1 MGFNILRDL
10 ALFALYSFLLFS
22 GSSLAE
28 KSSIQEENQE
38 NIPLQNEEDRTIVS
52 PIRFTQLD
60 DTTIVN
66 PTTPGGTPVAP
77 PQSVPNIVDPSVNPT
92 AVSGNPGGGSWC
104 IASSAASPTALQVA
118 LDYAC
123 GYGGAD
129 CSAIQPGGSC
139 YDPNTVKD
147 HASYAFNDYYQKN
160 PAATSCVFG
169 GTAQLVST
177 DPSNGNCHYAKP
189 GAVLSPPPPATPPP
203 PAPVIPTPTPPAPT
217 VPTPPPPATTNPTY
231 TPTNP
236 TYTPTDP
243 SIYGAGPSGMPS
255 SATSISKRSVL
266 LWTITYLMGLPVAN
280 HL

>member
-1 MGFNILRDL
+1 MI
-10 ALFALYSFLLFS
+10 SS

-177 DPSNGNCHYAKP
+177 DPSMAF
-189 GAVLSPPPPATPPP
+189 SPF
-203 PAPVIPTPTPPAPT
+203 
-217 VPTPPPPATTNPTY
+217 
-231 TPTNP
+231 
-236 TYTPTDP
+236 
-243 SIYGAGPSGMPS
+243 
-255 SATSISKRSVL
+255 
-266 LWTITYLMGLPVAN
+266 
-280 HL
+280 

>member
-1 MGFNILRDL
+1 MGLNILRNL
-10 ALFALYSFLLFS
+10 ALFTLCSFLLFS
-22 GSSLAE
+22 GSSFAE
-28 KSSIQEENQE
+28 KSPIQEANKK
-38 NIPLQNEEDRTIVS
+38 NIPLQNEDDRTIFS
-52 PIRFTQLD
+52 PSVHFTQLD

-66 PTTPGGTPVAP
+66 PTTTPGGTPVSP
-77 PQSVPNIVDPSVNPT
+77 PQSVPNLVDPNVNPT
-92 AVSGNPGGGSWC
+92 AVTGNSGGGSWC

-177 DPSNGNCHYAKP
+177 DPSNGNCHYATP
-189 GAVLSPPPPATPPP
+189 RAMPSPPPPANPNPTP
-203 PAPVIPTPTPPAPT
+203 PAPVIPP
-217 VPTPPPPATTNPTY
+217 PPPPATTIPTM
-231 TPTNP
+231 TPPDTTNP

-243 SIYGAGPSGMPS
+243 SIYGAEPSGMPS

-266 LWTITYLMGLPVAN
+266 LLTMTYFLGLLIAN

>member
-1 MGFNILRDL
+1 MLIEAMKWKWIYMLSRNVT
-10 ALFALYSFLLFS
+10 YSYFSDCSKFYIRRWKIDSVLISS
-22 GSSLAE
+22 GSSFAE
-28 KSSIQEENQE
+28 KSPIQEENEE
-38 NIPLQNEEDRTIVS
+38 NIPLQNEEDRTIFS
-52 PIRFTQLD
+52 PSVHFTQLD

-66 PTTPGGTPVAP
+66 PTTTPGGTQQTPISP
-77 PQSVPNIVDPSVNPT
+77 PQSVPNSVNPNVNPN
-92 AVSGNPGGGSWC
+92 AVQGNSGAGSWC

-177 DPSNGNCHYAKP
+177 DPSMAFSPFWFIINPCCH
-189 GAVLSPPPPATPPP
+189 
-203 PAPVIPTPTPPAPT
+203 
-217 VPTPPPPATTNPTY
+217 
-231 TPTNP
+231 
-236 TYTPTDP
+236 
-243 SIYGAGPSGMPS
+243 
-255 SATSISKRSVL
+255 
-266 LWTITYLMGLPVAN
+266 LW
-280 HL
+280 

>member
-1 MGFNILRDL
+1 MI
-10 ALFALYSFLLFS
+10 SS

-28 KSSIQEENQE
+28 KSPIQEENQE

-52 PIRFTQLD
+52 PSLHFTQLD

-66 PTTPGGTPVAP
+66 PTTSGGTPVAP
-77 PQSVPNIVDPSVNPT
+77 PQSVPNIVDPNVNPT

-104 IASSAASPTALQVA
+104 IANSAASPTALQVA

-177 DPSNGNCHYAKP
+177 DPSMAF
-189 GAVLSPPPPATPPP
+189 SPF
-203 PAPVIPTPTPPAPT
+203 
-217 VPTPPPPATTNPTY
+217 
-231 TPTNP
+231 
-236 TYTPTDP
+236 
-243 SIYGAGPSGMPS
+243 
-255 SATSISKRSVL
+255 
-266 LWTITYLMGLPVAN
+266 
-280 HL
+280 